1 MSKPFNKLIE
11 MEQNANPAPWSPGD
25 IIDNRDGTDPYE
37 FIAEARNAIPRMLQ
51 AIYILTEA
59 LENIER
65 CEGYNAPKIA
75 QSALRRVEQ
84 LGEAK

>member
-1 MSKPFNKLIE
+1 MSKLFEKLIE
-11 MEQNANPAPWSPGD
+11 MERGAKPAPWLLGD
-25 IIDNRDGTDPYE
+25 IIDNRDGTDPYD

-65 CEGYNAPKIA
+65 CEGYAAPIIA
-75 QSALRRVEQ
+75 QSALKRVRE